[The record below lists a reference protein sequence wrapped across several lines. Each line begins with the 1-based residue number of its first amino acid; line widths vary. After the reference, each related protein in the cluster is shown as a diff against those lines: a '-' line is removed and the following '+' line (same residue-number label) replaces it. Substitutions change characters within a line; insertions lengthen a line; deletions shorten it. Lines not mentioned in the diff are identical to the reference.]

1 MGERRGEKMKDG
13 EHRDCYQ
20 DYGGKNME
28 LSSLSVVELGAQ
40 LEQALEDMTE
50 ENYDESVVEAYMK
63 ALEEKSPILDMPDT
77 ATAYANFLHRL
88 GEAEETSTHRP
99 RRKVVRFRMAF
110 VAALAIAALMGGMV
124 LAQAAGVD
132 VFGAMARWTDETF
145 HFEPAQEGGDRDSS
159 DFGWEGSAGVSGQGE
174 IIQADSV
181 QEVLDQF
188 CITEVTAPSWIPQGY
203 TLKEVS
209 VLAEE
214 PYMFMLSATY
224 VHPEK
229 RTISFD
235 ILTHSDTSFAT
246 VEKSPGEVETWTVK
260 GTTYYLMENSKN
272 DTIAWTTEHFECYL
286 GGPEKEIL
294 KSIIDIGK
302 GL

>member
-1 MGERRGEKMKDG
+1 MKHS
-13 EHRDCYQ
+13 ELRDSYQ
-20 DYGGKNME
+20 DYGKENMG

-50 ENYDESVVEAYMK
+50 ETYDESVVEAYMK
-63 ALEEKSPILDMPDT
+63 ALEEKSPMPEMLDT
-77 ATAYANFLHRL
+77 ATAYANFLHLL
-88 GEAEETSTHRP
+88 GEAEETSPHRP
-99 RRKVVRFRMAF
+99 RRKVVRFRMAV
-110 VAALAIAALMGGMV
+110 VAALAIVALMGGMV
-124 LAQAAGVD
+124 LAQAAGLD
-132 VFGAMARWTDETF
+132 VFGALARWTDDTF
-145 HFEPAQEGGDRDSS
+145 HFVPVNEVGEKDST
-159 DFGWEGSAGVSGQGE
+159 DIGWKGSAGVSGQGK

-181 QEVLDQF
+181 QEVLNQF

-286 GGPEKEIL
+286 GGPEKEVL
-294 KSIIDIGK
+294 KSMIDIGK
-302 GL
+302 SL